1 MQGGRGLVAAIL
13 VYAVYGQAST
23 LAVIYGGL
31 VTLANSILLAWR
43 MRAAKLRINPDVQQD
58 LRMLYR
64 TSLERF
70 VLAVVFLA
78 LGMGILKLDPLAL
91 IAGFVL
97 GQLAWLVG
105 VTTSGVGHIED

>member
-1 MQGGRGLVAAIL
+1 VLVAAIL
-13 VYAVYGQAST
+13 VYAIYGQART

-43 MRAAKLRINPDVQQD
+43 MRAAKRRINPDVGQD

-70 VLAVVFLA
+70 VLVVAFLA